1 MSKNSK
7 RNQSITQ
14 LVLLTGILIF
24 LNVLGNFFFTQF
36 DLTEENRYTLTK
48 PTIDLLH
55 NLDGPVFV
63 RVLLEGE
70 FPAGFKRLQRST
82 REMLDD
88 FRGEAQP
95 RRDSTEG
102 MLSYWAR
109 VFSSKSFIQYEFSDP
124 NAGTLEEINQRR
136 EEFRKEGLVPTLFR
150 LKDVEGTE
158 EKFIYPYAIFSYK
171 GRQVTVNLL
180 ENQPGYS
187 QDEVLGN
194 SINMLEYKF
203 ASAIQKLQLE
213 QKQVIA
219 FAAGQGEPGDQYTRD
234 LINELRPYY
243 DFGRFFLDSSY
254 IIPPQIDLLIVAKPT
269 QPFTEQDKFKI
280 DQYVMNGG
288 KVLFLLDRL
297 EAELD
302 SLRESSNFVTREYPI
317 NLDDLL
323 FHYGVRI
330 EPNLVLDLQCSKIPQ
345 VVGSQGGNPQIE
357 LFNWYYDPVVT
368 PQIDHPILKGLENV
382 NLFFPNSIDTVR
394 TKTPIKKTV
403 LLASSNYSR
412 EQFHPTRLNFEIL
425 RYDPDPTKFTK
436 QHIPMAVLLE
446 GEFPSLYANRVT
458 EEMKDGLEQ
467 LGASFKE
474 QSPPNRMV
482 VVSDGD
488 VILNPVTR
496 DGGTMPLGFNVF
508 ERRMYGNKDFIINTI
523 EYLLQG
529 NGLIEAR
536 GKEIELRP
544 IDTVRASDYQRRW
557 QVLNIGVPLL
567 TVFLFGVVYFFLRR
581 RRYTH

>member
-14 LVLLTGILIF
+14 LVLFTGILVF
-24 LNVLGNFFFTQF
+24 LNVLGSFFFTRV

-48 PTIDLLH
+48 PTVELLK

-88 FRGEAQP
+88 FRGQARP
-95 RRDSTEG
+95 KRDSTEG
-102 MLSYWAR
+102 ALKYWAH
-109 VFSSKSFIQYEFSDP
+109 VFSSESFIQYEYSDP
-124 NAGTLEEINQRR
+124 NEGSIEEINQRR

-158 EKFIYPYAIFSYK
+158 EKFIFPYAVFSYK
-171 GRQVTVNLL
+171 GRQVVVNLL

-187 QDEVLGN
+187 QDEVLVN
-194 SINMLEYKF
+194 SIDMLEYKF

-219 FAAGQGEPGDQYTRD
+219 FAAGQGEAGDQSTRD
-234 LINELRPYY
+234 LVSDLRPFY
-243 DFGRFFLDSSY
+243 DFGRFFLDSSFV
-254 IIPPQIDLLIVAKPT
+254 IPPQIDLLIIAKPT
-269 QPFTEQDKFKI
+269 EKFSEQDKFKI

-297 EAELD
+297 QAELD
-302 SLRESSNFVTREYPI
+302 SLRTSVSFVTHEYPLD
-317 NLDDLL
+317 LDDLL

-330 EPNLVLDLQCSKIPQ
+330 EPNLVLDLQCSQIPQ
-345 VVGSQGGNPQIE
+345 VVGNQGGNPQIE
-357 LFNWYYDPVVT
+357 FFDWFYHPIVI
-368 PQIDHPILKGLENV
+368 PQTDHPILKGLKNV

-412 EQFHPTRLNFEIL
+412 EQFNPVRLNFEIL

-436 QHIPMAVLLE
+436 KQIPLAVLLE
-446 GEFPSLYANRVT
+446 GEFSSLYENRVT
-458 EEMKDGLEQ
+458 TEMEEGLREI
-467 LGASFKE
+467 GTAFKG
-474 QSPPNRMV
+474 QSPPNRMAV
-482 VVSDGD
+482 VADGD
-488 VILNPVTR
+488 VILNPVSNQ
-496 DGGTMPLGFNVF
+496 GVMPLGYNVF
-508 ERRMYGNKDFIINTI
+508 ERKMYGNKEFIINTI
-523 EYLLQG
+523 EYLLHED
-529 NGLIEAR
+529 GLIEAR
-536 GKEIELRP
+536 GKKTEMRP
-544 IDTVRASDYQRRW
+544 IDTVQASAHQLRW
-557 QVLNIGVPLL
+557 QLLNIALPLL
-567 TVFLFGVVYFFLRR
+567 VVLLFGLGFFFWRQR
-581 RRYTH
+581 KYAS